1 MKSIYLRSCAALL
14 LALSL
19 AACGGK
25 SSFTIS
31 GVFTTSD
38 LVTLL
43 PVNNSGLV
51 LQNTGNNDTV
61 SVPAGATSF
70 TFPKTVDYGEVYN
83 IVVKTQPNHMTCTPQ
98 YPSDNDSAG
107 HTTSIRVVVE
117 CAQNQYLIGG
127 TINGLPTTATTLPLI
142 LINGS
147 NNSQFSYDPTST
159 AEPVPPLF
167 VMPSQVLD
175 GSTYGVTVLQN
186 PTGYSCT
193 VANGNGVVNG
203 IVNGA
208 NVDTGTEV
216 VTNITVNCVPAS

>member
-25 SSFTIS
+25 SNFTIS

-38 LVTLL
+38 QVTLL
-43 PVNNSGLV
+43 PLNNSGLV
-51 LQNTGNNDTV
+51 LENSNNGDTV

-70 TFPKTVDYGEVYN
+70 TFPKQVDYGEVYN
-83 IVVKTQPNHMTCTPQ
+83 IVVKTNPNHMNCTPE
-98 YPSDNDSAG
+98 YPSNTDSAG
-107 HTTSIRVVVE
+107 HTTSIKVIVE
-117 CAQNQYLIGG
+117 CIQNQYLIGG
-127 TINGLPTTATTLPLI
+127 TVYGLPTTATTLPLI

-147 NNSQFSYDPTST
+147 NNNPYTYDPTLT
-159 AEPVPPLF
+159 TDPIPPLF

-175 GSTYGVTVLQN
+175 GATYGVTVLQN
-186 PTGYSCT
+186 PTGYTCT

-203 IVNGA
+203 GTVA
-208 NVDTGTEV
+208 TGTEV
-216 VTNITVNCVPAS
+216 VTNIAVNCVPAS

>member
-1 MKSIYLRSCAALL
+1 MKSTSLRACAALL

-25 SSFTIS
+25 SSFTIA

-70 TFPKTVDYGEVYN
+70 TFPKTVDYGDVYN

-117 CAQNQYLIGG
+117 CLQNQYIIGG
-127 TINGLPTTATTLPLI
+127 TVNGLPTTATTLPLI

-147 NNSQFSYDPTST
+147 NNSAYTYDPTLT
-159 AEPVPPLF
+159 TPPIPPLF
-167 VMPSQVLD
+167 VMPSEVLD

-186 PTGYSCT
+186 PTGYACT

-203 IVNGA
+203 GA
-208 NVDTGTEV
+208 IPTNQQA
-216 VTNITVNCVPAS
+216 VTNIAVNCVPAS

>member
-1 MKSIYLRSCAALL
+1 MKSNYLRSCAALL

-38 LVTLL
+38 LVTLQPL
-43 PVNNSGLV
+43 NNSGLV
-51 LQNTGNNDTV
+51 LENSNNGDTV

-70 TFPKTVDYGEVYN
+70 TFPKQVDYGEVYT
-83 IVVKTQPNHMTCTPQ
+83 IVVKTPPNHMTCTPQ
-98 YPSDNDSAG
+98 FPSNTDSAG
-107 HTTSIRVVVE
+107 HTTSIKVIVE

-127 TINGLPTTATTLPLI
+127 TVNGLPTTATTLPLI

-147 NNSQFSYDPTST
+147 NNSPYTYDPTLT
-159 AEPVPPLF
+159 TDPIPPLF

-175 GSTYGVTVLQN
+175 GATYGVTVLQN
-186 PTGYSCT
+186 PTGYACT

-203 IVNGA
+203 GTVA
-208 NVDTGTEV
+208 TGTEV
-216 VTNITVNCVPAS
+216 VTNIAVNCVPSP